1 MSLSAVTND
10 SDERRPLL
18 SPAQVEE
25 GPFTGDEPLADAPPL
40 DKEELTWRWFI
51 FYGVSLSFA
60 LLAVTL
66 LIKGFIDAGDTGVS
80 AFLHKTTRAHAPRY
94 SSTSQAL

>member
-1 MSLSAVTND
+1 MSLSAVTDD

-25 GPFTGDEPLADAPPL
+25 GPFTGDEPFVVSTDALPL
-40 DKEELTWRWFI
+40 DKEELTWRWYI

-60 LLAVTL
+60 LLGVTL
-66 LIKGFIDAGDTGVS
+66 LIKGFIDAGDTDVS
-80 AFLHKTTRAHAPRY
+80 VFLHKTRE
-94 SSTSQAL
+94 LMLLGVV